1 MLENY
6 YYDEFI
12 AMLDAYNDM
21 HRIDSDN
28 ESGKEYYAE
37 EIQHFIQTKNIL
49 TKLLKNFVI
58 YGKILINNYKI

>member
-21 HRIDSDN
+21 HRIDFES
-28 ESGKEYYAE
+28 ESGKEYYADD
-37 EIQHFIQTKNIL
+37 F
-49 TKLLKNFVI
+49 
-58 YGKILINNYKI
+58 

>member
-21 HRIDSDN
+21 HRIDVENS
-28 ESGKEYYAE
+28 SKECYAD
-37 EIQHFIQTKNIL
+37 EI
-49 TKLLKNFVI
+49 
-58 YGKILINNYKI
+58 

>member
-21 HRIDSDN
+21 HRIDKDDN
-28 ESGKEYYAE
+28 NGKECYADE
-37 EIQHFIQTKNIL
+37 M
-49 TKLLKNFVI
+49 
-58 YGKILINNYKI
+58 